1 MKKILVCDDDPV
13 TLNVVY
19 MKLKNENFG
28 EIIKAGDGKQG
39 IDLISENHFDL
50 IITDLQMP
58 LQTGLDLALYVRRD
72 QKRNTPII
80 VLSSEGLE
88 NIVLEAFE
96 IGVNDFVTKPF
107 SIKELIDKVKKLMG

>member
-13 TLNVVY
+13 ILNVVY
-19 MKLKNENFG
+19 TKLKSENFG
-28 EIIKAGDGKQG
+28 EVVRAIDGKQG

-58 LQTGLDLALYVRRD
+58 LQTGLDLALYVRRQ
-72 QKRNTPII
+72 QKKNTPII

-88 NIVLEAFE
+88 NVVMEAFE

-107 SIKELIDKVKKLMG
+107 SVKELVDKVKKLLS